1 MFVHQRQ
8 GSLEVICGPMFSG
21 KSEELIRRIKRAII
35 ARQKVQVFKPALD
48 DRYDVSAIASHSQR
62 KHDAIPVKDSVE
74 LARHLDPEAQVV
86 ALDEVQ
92 FMDEGLIPIIE
103 DLADRGVR
111 VIAGGLDQDSNG
123 EPFGIMPILLAK
135 AEYVTKLQAICMVC
149 GALAGRTQRMVQTG
163 GQVLVGAAEAY
174 EARCLHC
181 HETPPRHGPADARR
195 GVTVLGTLT
204 LRQSDL
210 CHDRKLAGGGR

>member
-35 ARQKVQVFKPALD
+35 AKQKVQVFKPALD

-103 DLADRGVR
+103 DLADHGVR

-174 EARCLHC
+174 EARCRHC
-181 HETPPRHGPADARR
+181 HETPHA
-195 GVTVLGTLT
+195 T
-204 LRQSDL
+204 
-210 CHDRKLAGGGR
+210 GGRLLEDPAQGS

>member
-35 ARQKVQVFKPALD
+35 AKQKVQVFKPALD

-103 DLADRGVR
+103 DLADHGVR

-174 EARCLHC
+174 EARCRHC
-181 HETPPRHGPADARR
+181 HETPHA
-195 GVTVLGTLT
+195 T
-204 LRQSDL
+204 
-210 CHDRKLAGGGR
+210 GGRLLEDPTQGS

>member
-35 ARQKVQVFKPALD
+35 AKQKVQVFKPALD

-174 EARCLHC
+174 EARCRHC
-181 HETPPRHGPADARR
+181 HETPHA
-195 GVTVLGTLT
+195 T
-204 LRQSDL
+204 
-210 CHDRKLAGGGR
+210 GGRLLEDPAQSS

>member
-48 DRYDVSAIASHSQR
+48 DRYDASAIASHSQR
-62 KHDAIPVKDSVE
+62 KHEAIAVKNTEE
-74 LARHLDPEAQVV
+74 LMRHLDPGAQVV
-86 ALDEVQ
+86 ALDEAQ
-92 FMDEGLIPIIE
+92 FLDEGLIPIIE
-103 DLADRGVR
+103 DLAKRGVR

-149 GALAGRTQRMVQTG
+149 GAQAGRTQRMVQTG

-174 EARCLHC
+174 EARCRHC
-181 HETPPRHGPADARR
+181 HEIPHATGNRLLED
-195 GVTVLGTLT
+195 VTEG
-204 LRQSDL
+204 S
-210 CHDRKLAGGGR
+210 

>member
-21 KSEELIRRIKRAII
+21 KSEELIRRITRAII

-48 DRYDVSAIASHSQR
+48 DRYDASAIASHSQR
-62 KHDAIPVKDSVE
+62 KHEAIPVKDSVE
-74 LARHLDPEAQVV
+74 LARHLDPTAQVV

-92 FMDEGLIPIIE
+92 FMDEGIIPIIE
-103 DLADRGVR
+103 NLARRGVR

-149 GALAGRTQRMVQTG
+149 GELAGRTQRMVQTG

-174 EARCLHC
+174 EARCRHC
-181 HETPPRHGPADARR
+181 HETPHATGDRLLEDPAQ
-195 GVTVLGTLT
+195 G
-204 LRQSDL
+204 S
-210 CHDRKLAGGGR
+210 

>member
-35 ARQKVQVFKPALD
+35 AKQKVQVFKPALD
-48 DRYDVSAIASHSQR
+48 DRYDASAIASHSQR
-62 KHDAIPVKDSVE
+62 KHDAIAVKNTED
-74 LARHLDPEAQVV
+74 LLRHLDPEVQVV
-86 ALDEVQ
+86 ALDEAQ
-92 FMDEGLIPIIE
+92 FLDEALIPVIE
-103 DLADRGVR
+103 DLANRGVR

-149 GALAGRTQRMVQTG
+149 GAQAGRTQRMVQTG

-174 EARCLHC
+174 EARCRHC
-181 HETPPRHGPADARR
+181 HETPHATGQRLIEDASQ
-195 GVTVLGTLT
+195 G
-204 LRQSDL
+204 D
-210 CHDRKLAGGGR
+210 

>member
-8 GSLEVICGPMFSG
+8 GFLEVICGPMFSG

-35 ARQKVQVFKPALD
+35 AKQKVQVFKPALD
-48 DRYDVSAIASHSQR
+48 DRYDASAIASHSQR
-62 KHDAIPVKDSVE
+62 KHEAIPVKDTVE
-74 LARHLDPEAQVV
+74 LARHLDPEAEVV

-103 DLADRGVR
+103 ELANRGVR
-111 VIAGGLDQDSNG
+111 VIAGGLDLDSNG
-123 EPFGIMPILLAK
+123 EPFGIMPLLLAK

-149 GALAGRTQRMVQTG
+149 GALAGRTQRLVHTG

-174 EARCLHC
+174 EARCRHC
-181 HETPPRHGPADARR
+181 HKVPHATG
-195 GVTVLGTLT
+195 
-204 LRQSDL
+204 
-210 CHDRKLAGGGR
+210 DRLLEGD

>member
-35 ARQKVQVFKPALD
+35 AKQKVQVFKPALD

-103 DLADRGVR
+103 GLADHGVR

-174 EARCLHC
+174 EARCRHC
-181 HETPPRHGPADARR
+181 HETPHA
-195 GVTVLGTLT
+195 T
-204 LRQSDL
+204 
-210 CHDRKLAGGGR
+210 GGRLLEDPAQGS

>member
-35 ARQKVQVFKPALD
+35 AKQKVQVFKPALD
-48 DRYDVSAIASHSQR
+48 DRYDATAIASHSQR
-62 KHDAIPVKDSVE
+62 KHDAIAVKNTEE
-74 LARHLDPEAQVV
+74 LLRHLDPETQVV
-86 ALDEVQ
+86 ALDEAQ
-92 FMDEGLIPIIE
+92 FLDEGLIPIIE
-103 DLADRGVR
+103 DLANRGVR

-149 GALAGRTQRMVQTG
+149 GAQAGRTQRMVHTG

-174 EARCLHC
+174 EARCRHC
-181 HETPPRHGPADARR
+181 HETPHATG
-195 GVTVLGTLT
+195 
-204 LRQSDL
+204 
-210 CHDRKLAGGGR
+210 RKLLDSE

>member
-21 KSEELIRRIKRAII
+21 KSEELIRRITRAII

-48 DRYDVSAIASHSQR
+48 DRYDASAIASHSQR
-62 KHDAIPVKDSVE
+62 KHEAIPVKDSVE
-74 LARHLDPEAQVV
+74 LARHLDPTAQVV

-92 FMDEGLIPIIE
+92 FMDEGIIPIIE
-103 DLADRGVR
+103 NLARRGVR

-149 GALAGRTQRMVQTG
+149 GELAGRTQRMVQTG

-174 EARCLHC
+174 EARCRHC
-181 HETPPRHGPADARR
+181 HETPHATGNRLLEDPAQ
-195 GVTVLGTLT
+195 G
-204 LRQSDL
+204 S
-210 CHDRKLAGGGR
+210 

>member
-21 KSEELIRRIKRAII
+21 KSEELIRRIKRAVI

-48 DRYDVSAIASHSQR
+48 DRYDASAIASHSQR
-62 KHDAIPVKDSVE
+62 KHEAIAVKNTEE
-74 LARHLDPEAQVV
+74 LLRHLDPEAQVV
-86 ALDEVQ
+86 ALDEAQ
-92 FMDEGLIPIIE
+92 FLDEGLIPIIE
-103 DLADRGVR
+103 DLANRGVR

-149 GALAGRTQRMVQTG
+149 GAQAGRTQRMVQTG

-174 EARCLHC
+174 EARCRHC
-181 HETPPRHGPADARR
+181 HEVPHATGDRLLED
-195 GVTVLGTLT
+195 VTEG
-204 LRQSDL
+204 S
-210 CHDRKLAGGGR
+210 

>member
-35 ARQKVQVFKPALD
+35 ARQRVQVFKPALD
-48 DRYDVSAIASHSQR
+48 DRYDASAIASHSQR
-62 KHDAIPVKDSVE
+62 KHDAIPVKDSEE
-74 LARHLDPEAQVV
+74 LRRHLDPEAEVV

-92 FMDEGLIPIIE
+92 FLDEALIPVI
-103 DLADRGVR
+103 DTLARKGVR
-111 VIAGGLDQDSNG
+111 VIAAGLDQDSNG

-135 AEYVTKLQAICMVC
+135 AEFITKLQAICMVC
-149 GALAGRTQRMVQTG
+149 GAAAGRTQRLVHTG

-174 EARCLHC
+174 EARCRHC
-181 HETPPRHGPADARR
+181 HEVPDATGQRLIEDPPREG
-195 GVTVLGTLT
+195 
-204 LRQSDL
+204 
-210 CHDRKLAGGGR
+210 

>member
-35 ARQKVQVFKPALD
+35 AKQKVQAFKPALD
-48 DRYDVSAIASHSQR
+48 DRYDLSAIASHSEQ
-62 KHDAIPVKDSVE
+62 KHGAIPVKDTVE
-74 LARHLDPEAQVV
+74 LARLLDPEAEVV

-92 FMDEGLIPIIE
+92 FMDEGLLPIIE
-103 DLADRGVR
+103 DLANRGVR

-123 EPFGIMPILLAK
+123 EPFGIMPLLLAK

-149 GALAGRTQRMVQTG
+149 GGLAGRTQRLVHTG

-174 EARCLHC
+174 EARCRHC
-181 HETPPRHGPADARR
+181 HEVPHAMGRR
-195 GVTVLGTLT
+195 LLEG
-204 LRQSDL
+204 D
-210 CHDRKLAGGGR
+210 

>member
-35 ARQKVQVFKPALD
+35 AKQKVQVFKPALD

-62 KHDAIPVKDSVE
+62 KHDAVPVKDSVE

-103 DLADRGVR
+103 DLANRGVR

-123 EPFGIMPILLAK
+123 EPFGIMPTLLAK

-174 EARCLHC
+174 EARCRHC
-181 HETPPRHGPADARR
+181 HETPHA
-195 GVTVLGTLT
+195 T
-204 LRQSDL
+204 
-210 CHDRKLAGGGR
+210 GGRLLEDPAQGS

>member
-1 MFVHQRQ
+1 MYVHQRQ

-35 ARQKVQVFKPALD
+35 ARQRVQVFKPALD

-62 KHDAIPVKDSVE
+62 KHDAIPVKDSEE
-74 LARHLDPEAQVV
+74 LRRRLDPEAEVV

-92 FMDEGLIPIIE
+92 FLDEGLLPVI
-103 DLADRGVR
+103 DALASKGVR
-111 VIAGGLDQDSNG
+111 VIAAGLDQDSNG

-135 AEYVTKLQAICMVC
+135 AEYITKLQAICMVC
-149 GALAGRTQRMVQTG
+149 GAAAGRTQRLVHTG

-174 EARCLHC
+174 EARCRHC
-181 HETPPRHGPADARR
+181 HETPHATGQRLIEDPARER
-195 GVTVLGTLT
+195 
-204 LRQSDL
+204 
-210 CHDRKLAGGGR
+210 

>member
-35 ARQKVQVFKPALD
+35 AKQKVQVFKPALD
-48 DRYDVSAIASHSQR
+48 DRYDASAIASHSQR
-62 KHDAIPVKDSVE
+62 KHEAIPVKNTEE
-74 LARHLDPEAQVV
+74 LLRHLDPEAQVV
-86 ALDEVQ
+86 ALDEAQ
-92 FMDEGLIPIIE
+92 FLDEGLIPIIE
-103 DLADRGVR
+103 ELANRGVR

-149 GALAGRTQRMVQTG
+149 GALAGRTQRMVHTG

-174 EARCLHC
+174 EARCRHC
-181 HETPPRHGPADARR
+181 HETPHATGQRMLEGE
-195 GVTVLGTLT
+195 
-204 LRQSDL
+204 
-210 CHDRKLAGGGR
+210 

>member
-21 KSEELIRRIKRAII
+21 KSEELIRRIRRAII
-35 ARQKVQVFKPALD
+35 AKQHVQVFKPALD
-48 DRYDVSAIASHSQR
+48 DRYDASAIASHSQR
-62 KHDAIPVKDSVE
+62 KHEAIPVRDSVE
-74 LARHLDPEAQVV
+74 LARHLDPKADVV

-92 FMDEGLIPIIE
+92 FMDEGIIPLIE
-103 DLADRGVR
+103 DLANHGVR

-123 EPFGIMPILLAK
+123 EPFGIIPILLAK

-149 GALAGRTQRMVQTG
+149 GALAGRTQRMVHTG

-174 EARCLHC
+174 EARCRHC
-181 HETPPRHGPADARR
+181 HETPHA
-195 GVTVLGTLT
+195 T
-204 LRQSDL
+204 
-210 CHDRKLAGGGR
+210 GGRLLEDPTQER

>member
-1 MFVHQRQ
+1 MF
-8 GSLEVICGPMFSG
+8 CG

-35 ARQKVQVFKPALD
+35 AKQKVQVFKPALD
-48 DRYDVSAIASHSQR
+48 DRYDASAIASHSQAR
-62 KHDAIPVKDSVE
+62 HEAIPVKDSLE
-74 LARHLDPEAQVV
+74 LARQLDPEAEVV

-92 FMDEGLIPIIE
+92 FLDEGLIPIIE
-103 DLADRGVR
+103 GLADRGVR

-149 GALAGRTQRMVQTG
+149 GALAGRTQRLVQTG

-174 EARCLHC
+174 EARCRHC
-181 HETPPRHGPADARR
+181 HETPHATGRR
-195 GVTVLGTLT
+195 LLDGE
-204 LRQSDL
+204 
-210 CHDRKLAGGGR
+210 